1 MARKSEV
8 GRSSLRSAP
17 PSAPPS
23 TIDKIVT
30 AARKR
35 TKADAAASPVS
46 EPSSARSRQEA
57 IALEAWLRAE
67 RRGFAGGDPV
77 ADWLDAEREVDA
89 RLAAA
94 HGHRTAA

>member
-8 GRSSLRSAP
+8 GRSG
-17 PSAPPS
+17 PSSTPPS
-23 TIDKIVT
+23 TIGKIVT
-30 AARKR
+30 AVRKR
-35 TKADAAASPVS
+35 TKADTVASPIS
-46 EPSSARSRQEA
+46 EPSSARSRHDA

-77 ADWLDAEREVDA
+77 ADWLEAEREVDA

>member
-8 GRSSLRSAP
+8 GRSSP
-17 PSAPPS
+17 PSAPLS
-23 TIDKIVT
+23 TMDKIVT
-30 AARKR
+30 AVRKR
-35 TKADAAASPVS
+35 TKADSAASPIS
-46 EPSSARSRQEA
+46 EPSSARSRHDA

-89 RLAAA
+89 QLAAA

>member
-8 GRSSLRSAP
+8 DRSSSVSPP
-17 PSAPPS
+17 PSP
-23 TIDKIVT
+23 IGKIVT
-30 AARKR
+30 AVRKR
-35 TKADAAASPVS
+35 TKADAPAASPIS

-77 ADWLDAEREVDA
+77 ADWLEAEREVDA

>member
-1 MARKSEV
+1 MPRKSEV
-8 GRSSLRSAP
+8 GRSSRPSNP
-17 PSAPPS
+17 PSS
-23 TIDKIVT
+23 IGKLVT
-30 AARKR
+30 AVRKR
-35 TKADAAASPVS
+35 TKADAAVSPIS
-46 EPSSARSRQEA
+46 EPSSARSRHDA

-89 RLAAA
+89 QLAAA